1 MKSIFRKSTPNKFIF
16 NNKELKDFL
25 SFYKQLI
32 KMKSNR
38 SFFNVEFAIKSCY
51 PILDNVSYDEIL
63 SFISKNEIEIEWK
76 KTSVSNYK
84 ATLAKK
90 KHFNY
95 KNIHNYL
102 LNYDTSKG
110 CITKK
115 RIANETFFSYALT
128 KNFINND
135 LTLLK
140 CLMKLRSPL
149 LLFKKKKTKC
159 TTKIRMVSLKRFS
172 LTTYRKHIV
181 KN

>member
-1 MKSIFRKSTPNKFIF
+1 MDTKRIYN
-16 NNKELKDFL
+16 
-25 SFYKQLI
+25 
-32 KMKSNR
+32 
-38 SFFNVEFAIKSCY
+38 
-51 PILDNVSYDEIL
+51 EIL

-90 KHFNY
+90 KRFNY

-115 RIANETFFSYALT
+115 RIANETFFSYALI

-140 CLMKLRSPL
+140 MFNEVKESSSSIKE
-149 LLFKKKKTKC
+149 KKNRMYYKNKNGKSKK
-159 TTKIRMVSLKRFS
+159 I
-172 LTTYRKHIV
+172 LTH
-181 KN
+181 NL

>member
-16 NNKELKDFL
+16 KNNELKVFL

-38 SFFNVEFAIKSCY
+38 SFFNVEFTIRSCY

-84 ATLAKK
+84 ATLVKK
-90 KHFNY
+90 KSFNY

-102 LNYDTSKG
+102 LNYDVSKG

-140 CLMKLRSPL
+140 MFNEVKESSSSIKE
-149 LLFKKKKTKC
+149 KKNRMYHKNKVGKSKKIFTHN
-159 TTKIRMVSLKRFS
+159 L
-172 LTTYRKHIV
+172 
-181 KN
+181 

>member
-76 KTSVSNYK
+76 
-84 ATLAKK
+84 
-90 KHFNY
+90 
-95 KNIHNYL
+95 
-102 LNYDTSKG
+102 
-110 CITKK
+110 
-115 RIANETFFSYALT
+115 
-128 KNFINND
+128 
-135 LTLLK
+135 
-140 CLMKLRSPL
+140 
-149 LLFKKKKTKC
+149 
-159 TTKIRMVSLKRFS
+159 
-172 LTTYRKHIV
+172 
-181 KN
+181 